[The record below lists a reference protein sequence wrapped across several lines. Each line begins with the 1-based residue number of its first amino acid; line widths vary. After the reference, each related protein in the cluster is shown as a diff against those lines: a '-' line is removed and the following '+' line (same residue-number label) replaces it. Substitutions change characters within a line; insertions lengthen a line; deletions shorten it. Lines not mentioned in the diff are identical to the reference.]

1 MYVKKMEKYLING
14 SIMEQIDN
22 PRIREIIGKDP
33 IILPKTVIDF
43 IPSRSIDPVL
53 KNPVVNELPP
63 PIIRGIEIP
72 VIDVP
77 SPSFEYPTLD
87 IPTEPRVDGIGG
99 GGGGRKSS
107 EEDKEDTRELP
118 DSPIES
124 ISTPPPP
131 SININGIDI
140 TLPEPSIVATAA
152 AVAIVTTA
160 TTMIAN
166 VAFNSLKN
174 AAEPILKEAKK
185 KKFKVK
191 LKRTKPVL
199 HYVLSDK
206 GHIDVLEYSAEG
218 TRLVDQIDNVEQ
230 YIRDQVE
237 ANSLYEIEN
246 KVIIDDVIIS
256 NFTKEGKER
265 FKSLFVPAQKFAKK
279 LSSKFSF

>member
-1 MYVKKMEKYLING
+1 MYVKRMEEYLING
-14 SIMEQIDN
+14 QAMERIDS
-22 PRIREIIGKDP
+22 PRIKEIIGDSP

-72 VIDVP
+72 IIDVP

-87 IPTEPRVDGIGG
+87 IPTEPRIDGVG
-99 GGGGRKSS
+99 GGGGRKNL
-107 EEDKEDTRELP
+107 EESKEDTRDLP
-118 DSPIES
+118 NNVPIES
-124 ISTPPPP
+124 VPP
-131 SININGIDI
+131 SININGVNI
-140 TLPEPSIVATAA
+140 TLPEPSVVATAA

-166 VAFNSLKN
+166 VAFNAVKN
-174 AAEPILKEAKK
+174 AAGPILKEAKN
-185 KKFKVK
+185 KKFKIK

-230 YIRDQVE
+230 YLRDQIEV
-237 ANSLYEIEN
+237 NSLYEIEN
-246 KVIIDDVIIS
+246 KVIIDEVIS
-256 NFTKEGKER
+256 DNFTREGKER
-265 FKSLFVPAQKFAKK
+265 FKSLFFPAKKFAKK